1 MPGFQSYFKARM
13 WLLRRGWRLI
23 VAGYYPV
30 EFADFWLADQL
41 NSLAAVILD
50 LEYMSCF
57 FRIDGGLNGPKEGKR
72 YAFHGVRLI
81 SLELKSR
88 KGVFCWNFSKISYE
102 SFRLPT
108 KNFF

>member
-1 MPGFQSYFKARM
+1 M

-57 FRIDGGLNGPKEGKR
+57 FRIDGGLNGPKEGER
-72 YAFHGVRLI
+72 YAFQEVRFI

-88 KGVFCWNFSKISYE
+88 QGAFFGTSSRNTMNPFDFRRTNFS
-102 SFRLPT
+102 
-108 KNFF
+108 

>member
-1 MPGFQSYFKARM
+1 M

-57 FRIDGGLNGPKEGKR
+57 FRIDGGLNGPNEGTVEGAEMGILKKVSNISDLFVEIREFKDSLSTSKR
-72 YAFHGVRLI
+72 DF
-81 SLELKSR
+81 
-88 KGVFCWNFSKISYE
+88 N
-102 SFRLPT
+102 
-108 KNFF
+108 

>member
-72 YAFHGVRLI
+72 YAFQGVRLI
-81 SLELKSR
+81 SLEL
-88 KGVFCWNFSKISYE
+88 NFVKE
-102 SFRLPT
+102 
-108 KNFF
+108 FFVRTSARVLTNPYDF